1 MPFPQSSPPLPGSL
15 SANHSSRSRRAF
27 HNDEKVG
34 GVGSLL
40 KQPLVGAQA
49 YAELATIAFDFSSVK
64 FMEGDALTYD
74 SSIALSIEEGVDRS
88 FVAIVAGTDD

>member
-1 MPFPQSSPPLPGSL
+1 MPL
-15 SANHSSRSRRAF
+15 HD
-27 HNDEKVG
+27 DEKVG

-64 FMEGDALTYD
+64 FMEGDAL
-74 SSIALSIEEGVDRS
+74 A
-88 FVAIVAGTDD
+88 

>member
-1 MPFPQSSPPLPGSL
+1 MPL
-15 SANHSSRSRRAF
+15 HD
-27 HNDEKVG
+27 DEKVG

-64 FMEGDALTYD
+64 FMEGDALAYD

-88 FVAIVAGTDD
+88 LVAIVAGTDD